1 MRYLLD
7 TDICIY
13 IIKRKPERVLA
24 RLLRTSRG
32 DVGISAI
39 TLSELQYGVERSDR
53 REQNRMALGAFIAP
67 LEVLPY
73 DRSVADHYG
82 KIRAQLDMV
91 GKPVGALDLLIA
103 AHALTCGLVLVT
115 NNERE
120 FRRVP
125 SLKVENWAVET

>member
-24 RLLRTSRG
+24 RLLRTSPG
-32 DVGISAI
+32 EVGISAI
-39 TLSELQYGVERSDR
+39 TLSELQYGVARSGR
-53 REQNRMALGAFIAP
+53 REQNRIALEAFIAP

-73 DRSVADHYG
+73 DRVVADRYG
-82 KIRAQLDMV
+82 KIRAELDMA
-91 GKPVGALDLLIA
+91 GTPVGALDLLIA

-120 FRRVP
+120 FRGVP
-125 SLKVENWAVET
+125 SLKVENWAIET